1 MQEDLKY
8 WNAINLNTRIGPVK
22 FKKLYNNFETMEE
35 VWKADSLKLLKC
47 GLKEKDINYFLA
59 RRQSIDVDSE
69 FEKLRKENIELIT
82 IKNKKY
88 PKLLKEIFTPPPVL
102 YIRGKIDMN
111 PCIGVVGTRKYSSYG
126 RQAVEN
132 IVRDL
137 TLSNITIISGLALGI
152 DALAHMET
160 IKNDGQTYAILGSG
174 VNQNSIYPSCNRVI
188 AEKILEKGGAI
199 ISEYPYGTP
208 PLKQNFPARN
218 RIISGLSL
226 AILVVEAPKESGALI
241 TANFAL
247 EQNRDVFAV
256 PGTIFSKNSEGTN
269 NLIKKGAATVTTA
282 SDILEE
288 LNLKEIINKENKREI
303 LPDGPDE
310 EKIISSLSQD
320 PLHIDKIATITGFD
334 IKKVSST
341 LTMMEIKGMV
351 KNMGNM
357 QYILVYK

>member
-8 WNAINLNTRIGPVK
+8 WNAINLNTRIGPAR
-22 FKKLYNNFETMEE
+22 FKKLYSHFETMEE
-35 VWKADSLKLLKC
+35 VWEADSLKLLDC
-47 GLKEKDINYFLA
+47 GLKENEINYFLA
-59 RRQSIDVDSE
+59 KRKSIDVDSE
-69 FEKLRKENIELIT
+69 FEKLLTENIELIT
-82 IKNKKY
+82 IKDKKY
-88 PKLLKEIFTPPPVL
+88 PKLLKEIFNPPPAL
-102 YIRGKIDMN
+102 YVRGNIDIN
-111 PCIGVVGTRKYSSYG
+111 PSIGVVGTRKYSPYG
-126 RQAVEN
+126 KQAVEH

-137 TLSNITIISGLALGI
+137 ALSKITIISGLALGI
-152 DALAHMET
+152 DALAHNET
-160 IKNDGQTYAILGSG
+160 IRNNGQTYAILGSG
-174 VNQNSIYPSCNRVI
+174 VNQNSIYPTNNRII
-188 AEKILEKGGAI
+188 AERILENNGAI

-218 RIISGLSL
+218 RIISGLSI
-226 AILVVEAPKESGALI
+226 ATLVIEAPKESGALI

-256 PGTIFSKNSEGTN
+256 PGNIFSKNSEGTN
-269 NLIKKGAATVTTA
+269 NLIKNGASPVTSA

-288 LNLKEIINKENKREI
+288 LNLNEIINKEINKKI
-303 LPDGPDE
+303 TPDNPEE

-320 PLHIDKIATITGFD
+320 PVHIDKIAAITGFD